1 MIKMEII
8 HLPEPLLKGR
18 ISVEEA
24 LYTRHSTRSFST
36 DALIIQE
43 VSQILWAAYGRNA
56 YGKKTVPSAGASY
69 PFDIYLVAGDIIGLK
84 SGLYQYDSENHDL
97 ITIRNIDIRKAIAE
111 AAYGQMFVCYAPAI
125 IILVARFAR
134 TTRFYGKRGERYVF
148 IDSGHI
154 GQNISLQVEAI
165 GLAACM
171 VGAFDD
177 EKISEILSVKGDT
190 VYIIPVGR
198 EKA

>member
-1 MIKMEII
+1 MEII
-8 HLPEPLLKGR
+8 HLPKPLLKGK

-24 LYTRHSTRSFST
+24 LYRRHSTRSFSS
-36 DALIIQE
+36 DALTMQE
-43 VSQILWAAYGRNA
+43 ISQVLWAAYGKNA

-69 PFDIYLVAGDIIGLK
+69 PFDIYLVAGNINGLT
-84 SGLYQYDSENHDL
+84 SGLYQYDSEKYDL
-97 ITIRNIDIRKAIAE
+97 ITIKNIDIREAIAE
-111 AAYGQMFVCYAPAI
+111 AAHRQMFICYAPAI
-125 IILVARFAR
+125 IIIVARFVR

-148 IDSGHI
+148 IDAGHI

-165 GLAACM
+165 GLATCM
-171 VGAFDD
+171 IGAFDD

-198 EKA
+198 EKV